1 MALALHLPGSR
12 LSSLFLV
19 DDGAAI
25 NVAST
30 MVSWLRLVSIE
41 QTLLLAPRSIRS
53 TQEARDRRFWK
64 LLFPLAMERPT
75 VLEQVRFQRR
85 GAVLT
90 QHRGQPTLLR
100 STSHEDRSVHQSL
113 DWSEGFQ
120 SLRSSV
126 AKPRGSV
133 AGAGA
138 AGYPVRLCLRF
149 LSEFLDGKSEPTPH
163 PKGGESSFPSRPDAR
178 NGLRHRTRCRQVRRV
193 PCVRQDAQ

>member
-1 MALALHLPGSR
+1 MALALRLPGSR
-12 LSSLFLV
+12 LASLFLV

-41 QTLLLAPRSIRS
+41 QTLLLAPRLIRS
-53 TQEARDRRFWK
+53 TQEGRDRRIWK
-64 LLFPLAMERPT
+64 LLSPLAMERPT

-90 QHRGQPTLLR
+90 QHRGQPTQLR

-120 SLRSSV
+120 SLGSSV

-138 AGYPVRLCLRF
+138 VGYPVRLCLRL
-149 LSEFLDGKSEPTPH
+149 LSECLDGKSEPTPH
-163 PKGGESSFPSRPDAR
+163 PKGGESSFLSRPGAR
-178 NGLRHRTRCRQVRRV
+178 NGLQRRIRCRRGQRV
-193 PCVRQDAQ
+193 PCVLRDAL